1 MIKLD
6 SENIY
11 RSEIADLYQRTFSSG
26 ISAQNVD
33 EEKLKNL
40 LDLTYSQG
48 KMYVLIENENL
59 VGTAFVFPIKHDD
72 LFPFNQ
78 FPDFDIDNTMY
89 FAELLIDENFRGKGM
104 GSRLIDFVHDEQ
116 KKAGTNQLVIRVW
129 NQNDTALHLYQ
140 KKGFKE
146 IAYVTQS
153 KMSVDLTKEIK
164 MNKIY
169 LIKNL

>member
-59 VGTAFVFPIKHDD
+59 VGAAFVFPIKHDD

-89 FAELLIDENFRGKGM
+89 FAELLVDENFRGKGM